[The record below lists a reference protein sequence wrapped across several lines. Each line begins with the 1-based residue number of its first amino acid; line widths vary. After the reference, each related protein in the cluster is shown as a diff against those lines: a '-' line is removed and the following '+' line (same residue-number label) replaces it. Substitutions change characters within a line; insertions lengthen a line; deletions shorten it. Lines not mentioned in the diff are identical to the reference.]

1 MLVQHTNGPTINS
14 KNSHKDLK
22 GVLKNNFTM
31 LQKYIKIIP
40 IKYAVKYITL
50 QHGNNQSLVNH
61 IDKYRSYQPPL
72 IKALRRK
79 I

>member
-1 MLVQHTNGPTINS
+1 MLVQYINEPTIIP

-22 GVLKNNFTM
+22 GVLKIMFIM
-31 LQKYIKIIP
+31 LQKYIKIVAK
-40 IKYAVKYITL
+40 KYAVKYITL
-50 QHGNNQSLVNH
+50 QHRNNKGLVNH
-61 IDKYRSYQPPL
+61 LDKYHSHQPPL